1 VWNPLWQPTAKERSE
16 ISKQT
21 AETVKILGE
30 TNLWPEDALSKAA
43 TTLLVEQ
50 SVLPG
55 LEAAIAEFGA
65 DLPDEEEPD
74 DVTATP

>member
-1 VWNPLWQPTAKERSE
+1 MWNPLWQPTAKERSE

-21 AETVKILGE
+21 AETIKILGE
-30 TNLWPEDALSKAA
+30 TKLWHEDALSKAA

-55 LEAAIAEFGA
+55 LEAAVAEFGSE
-65 DLPDEEEPD
+65 LPDEEEPD